1 MCQFFDPNQNVPFW
15 ESFYEEQARVGM
27 LPYPC
32 QSPRV
37 VGGGVIRGI
46 IIMKSKLNH
55 SFEDIISFENL
66 FLAWGEFV
74 VGKKSKPDVLEFSRN
89 LADNII
95 SLHEDL
101 ASGNY
106 RHGPYEAFNISDPK
120 PRHIHK
126 AGVRDRLLHHAIYR
140 ILYSFFDRLF
150 IADSYSCRLNK
161 GTHKAV
167 KRFQRMALSE
177 SRNNSR
183 TCWILKCD
191 IRKFFASIDHNILME
206 ILDEYIPN
214 KNIMRLLKNVIESYS
229 DENKTGVGLPLGN
242 LTSQLFSNVY
252 LNELDQW
259 MKHNLRAKKYIR
271 YADDFAILSA
281 DKKWLKNIILRIA
294 EFLQTRLKL
303 SLHDKKVFIQTY
315 ASGADF
321 LGWVNFPDHR
331 VLRRA
336 TKRRMFASV
345 KENPKE
351 ETLQS
356 YLGMLK
362 HGNTQKIRSE
372 LLQKYWVSQ

>member
-1 MCQFFDPNQNVPFW
+1 
-15 ESFYEEQARVGM
+15 
-27 LPYPC
+27 
-32 QSPRV
+32 
-37 VGGGVIRGI
+37 
-46 IIMKSKLNH
+46 MKSKLNH
-55 SFEDIISFENL
+55 SIEDIISLENL

-101 ASGNY
+101 ASGIY

-126 AGVRDRLLHHAIYR
+126 ACVRDRLLHHAVYR
-140 ILYSFFDRLF
+140 ILYPFFDRLF
-150 IADSYSCRLNK
+150 IADSYSCRLDK

-177 SRNNSR
+177 SRNNRR

-191 IRKFFASIDHNILME
+191 IRKFFYSIDHDILFDLIKQKISDSDALRLIDKIIASFE
-206 ILDEYIPN
+206 TDIHCHPRVNGDPAANCLDSRFRGN
-214 KNIMRLLKNVIESYS
+214 DRKN
-229 DENKTGVGLPLGN
+229 VGLPLGN

-259 MKHNLRAKKYIR
+259 VKHSLRAKNYVR

-281 DKKWLKNIILRIA
+281 DKNRLENIIPRIA

-315 ASGADF
+315 ASGVDF
-321 LGWVNFPDHR
+321 LGWINFPDHR
-331 VLRRA
+331 ILRKA
-336 TKRRMFASV
+336 TKRRMFVWV
-345 KENPKE
+345 KESPKN

-362 HGNTQKIRSE
+362 HGNTKKIQNE

>member
-1 MCQFFDPNQNVPFW
+1 
-15 ESFYEEQARVGM
+15 
-27 LPYPC
+27 
-32 QSPRV
+32 
-37 VGGGVIRGI
+37 
-46 IIMKSKLNH
+46 MKSKLNH
-55 SFEDIISFENL
+55 SFENIISLENL

-74 VGKKSKPDVLEFSRN
+74 AGKKSKPDVLEFSRN

-101 ASGNY
+101 ASGIY

-126 AGVRDRLLHHAIYR
+126 ADVRDRLLHHAIYR
-140 ILYSFFDRLF
+140 ILYPFFDRLF
-150 IADSYSCRLNK
+150 IADSFSCRVDK
-161 GTHKAV
+161 GTHRAV
-167 KRFQRMALSE
+167 KRFNQMALSE
-177 SRNNSR
+177 SRNNRR

-191 IRKFFASIDHNILME
+191 IRKFFASIDHGVLSGILGG
-206 ILDEYIPN
+206 YIPD
-214 KNIMRLLKNVIESYS
+214 KNIMRLLGNVIESYS
-229 DENKTGVGLPLGN
+229 NENGIGVGLPLGN

-259 MKHNLRAKKYIR
+259 MKHNLRAKNYIR

-281 DKKWLKNIILRIA
+281 DKNRLENIISRIA

-315 ASGADF
+315 ASGVDF

-336 TKRRMFASV
+336 TKRRMFVRV
-345 KENPKE
+345 KESQKN